1 MILAIIIVRG
11 IGRYV
16 TSDLAKEL
24 DVRSKEFYEFVMP
37 AIDII
42 EEDNDLVVT
51 IDLPGFAKKDI
62 NLRIIGNVL
71 YITAKREQ
79 EEPLGTVYY
88 MHRPLKIDKRVMLP
102 ISLKKEEEKVEG
114 RATYENGIV
123 TLRIPIPKSTSIP
136 IT

>member
-1 MILAIIIVRG
+1 MG

-16 TSDLAKEL
+16 ARELAREL
-24 DVRSKEFYEFVMP
+24 DGRSREFYEFVMP

-42 EEDNDLVVT
+42 EEGNDLVVT

-79 EEPLGTVYY
+79 PEPLGTVYY
-88 MHRPLKIDKRVMLP
+88 RHRPLKIDKRVLLP
-102 ISLKKEEEKVEG
+102 ISFKKEEEEEKVEG
-114 RATYENGIV
+114 KAKYENGIV
-123 TLRIPIPKSTSIP
+123 TLRIPIPKSTNIP

>member
-1 MILAIIIVRG
+1 MG

-16 TSDLAKEL
+16 TRDLAKEL

-37 AIDII
+37 AIDIV

-88 MHRPLKIDKRVMLP
+88 THRPLKIDKRVMLP

>member
-1 MILAIIIVRG
+1 MG

-16 TSDLAKEL
+16 ARELAREL
-24 DVRSKEFYEFVMP
+24 DGRSREFYEFVMP

-42 EEDNDLVVT
+42 EEGNDLVVT

-79 EEPLGTVYY
+79 AEPLGTVYY
-88 MHRPLKIDKRVMLP
+88 RHRPLKIDKRVLLP
-102 ISLKKEEEKVEG
+102 ISFKEEEEKVEG
-114 RATYENGIV
+114 KAKYENGIV
-123 TLRIPIPKSTSIP
+123 TLRIPIPKSTNIP

>member
-1 MILAIIIVRG
+1 MG

-16 TSDLAKEL
+16 AREL
-24 DVRSKEFYEFVMP
+24 DGRSREFYEFVMP

-42 EEDNDLVVT
+42 EEGNDLVVT

-62 NLRIIGNVL
+62 NLRIVGNVL

-79 EEPLGTVYY
+79 AEPLGTVYY
-88 MHRPLKIDKRVMLP
+88 RHRPLKIDKRVLLP
-102 ISLKKEEEKVEG
+102 ISLKDQEVKVVG
-114 RATYENGIV
+114 KATYENGIV
-123 TLRIPIPKSTSIP
+123 TLRIPIPKSTNIP

>member
-1 MILAIIIVRG
+1 MKLYYTMG

-16 TSDLAKEL
+16 ARELAKEL
-24 DVRSKEFYEFVMP
+24 DGRSREFYEFVMP

-42 EEDNDLVVT
+42 EEGNDLVVT

-79 EEPLGTVYY
+79 AEPLGTVYY
-88 MHRPLKIDKRVMLP
+88 RHRPLKIDKRVLLP
-102 ISLKKEEEKVEG
+102 ISFKEEEEKVEG
-114 RATYENGIV
+114 KATYENGIV
-123 TLRIPIPKSTSIP
+123 TLRIPIPKSTNIP

>member
-1 MILAIIIVRG
+1 VG

-16 TSDLAKEL
+16 TRGLAKEL
-24 DVRSKEFYEFVMP
+24 NVRSKEFYEFVMP
-37 AIDII
+37 AIDIV

-88 MHRPLKIDKRVMLP
+88 RHRPLKIDKRVMLP
-102 ISLKKEEEKVEG
+102 ISLKKGEEKVEG

-123 TLRIPIPKSTSIP
+123 TLRIPIPKSTSIT

>member
-1 MILAIIIVRG
+1 MG
-11 IGRYV
+11 IGGYV
-16 TSDLAKEL
+16 AREL
-24 DVRSKEFYEFVMP
+24 VKGLDDRSREFYEFVMP

-42 EEDNDLVVT
+42 EEGNDLVIT

-71 YITAKREQ
+71 YITAKRDQ
-79 EEPLGTVYY
+79 AEPLGTVYY
-88 MHRPLKIDKRVMLP
+88 RHRPLKIDKRVLLP
-102 ISLKKEEEKVEG
+102 ISLKEEEEKVEG

-123 TLRIPIPKSTSIP
+123 TLKIPLPKTTNIP